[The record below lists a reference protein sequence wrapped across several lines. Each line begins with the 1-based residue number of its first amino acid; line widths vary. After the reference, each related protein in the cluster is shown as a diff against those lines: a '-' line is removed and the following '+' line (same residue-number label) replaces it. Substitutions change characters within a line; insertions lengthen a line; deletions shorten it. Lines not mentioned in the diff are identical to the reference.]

1 MIDDYDKAMLLVD
14 KIKEALPIRAN
25 VTESLKKQMA
35 NESPKVIMPSQCS
48 VFDVVYSGDMGGIVC
63 HLKIS
68 EENYKDGILLVSIT
82 HLNFN
87 PNVPLARDI
96 EVYKKHR
103 IKKLRKQ
110 NGD

>member
-1 MIDDYDKAMLLVD
+1 MIDDYDKTMLLVD

-35 NESPKVIMPSQCS
+35 NESPKVILPDQCT
-48 VFDVVYSGDMGGIVC
+48 VFDIVYSGDMGGIVC
-63 HLKIS
+63 HLKIN
-68 EENYKDGILLVSIT
+68 EGTHEDRILLVSIT

-96 EVYKKHR
+96 DAYKKHR